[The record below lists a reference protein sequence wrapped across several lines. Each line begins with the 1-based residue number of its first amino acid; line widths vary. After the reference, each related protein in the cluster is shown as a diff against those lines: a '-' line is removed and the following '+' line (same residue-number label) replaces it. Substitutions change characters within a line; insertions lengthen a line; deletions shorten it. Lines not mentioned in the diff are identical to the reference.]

1 MLPNKMKI
9 LKMNL
14 KNINII
20 NDRAE
25 NIKDLKVDN
34 VISRALGSLAYFYRV
49 SSHLLKKNGKIISM
63 KGMVPEQEI
72 EEIKKR
78 CFISIK
84 KLKIPSFNR
93 NLIIFFPKIK

>member
-1 MLPNKMKI
+1 
-9 LKMNL
+9 MNL
-14 KNINII
+14 KNISII

-34 VISRALGSLAYFYRV
+34 VISRALGNLAYFYRV

-63 KGMVPEQEI
+63 KGIVPEQEI
-72 EEIKKR
+72 EEIKKS

-93 NLIIFFPKIK
+93 NLIIFFPK